1 MAGLST
7 PIAVSFVTWNR
18 ADRLGRVLDAW
29 SRVRGIGDAVLEFH
43 CEPGCDEVTALC
55 EAVDFA
61 ERKVF
66 VNPSRLGHALN
77 VQKSMDSAFRVTDY
91 AIQACDDFVP
101 AADLL
106 ELHAW
111 HRARYADDPTVLA
124 LTAGRDVPAEGG
136 LAAVWRCQLIG
147 ALSGFRRDKWQLLSG
162 RWAEGADNWWWWVDR
177 HWCQEGGWDVL
188 FPALSRVW
196 AIAEEPEPSFADD
209 IPPQEYFEVQGKRE
223 RADGFQRY
231 VEEVPA

>member
-18 ADRLGRVLDAW
+18 PEYLRQVLDAW

-43 CEPGCDEVTALC
+43 CEPGCDKSADLC
-55 EAVDFA
+55 RAVDFA
-61 ERKVF
+61 EARVF
-66 VNPSRLGHALN
+66 VNPYRLGHALN
-77 VQKSMDSAFRVTDY
+77 VQKSMNSAFQEADY
-91 AIQACDDFVP
+91 VIQACEDFVP

-111 HRARYADDPTVLA
+111 HRDNYRDDPGVLA

-147 ALSGFRRDKWQLLSG
+147 ALSGFHRHKWGLLDA
-162 RWAEGADNWWWWVDR
+162 RWHEGLANWWLWVDEQ
-177 HWCQEGGWDVL
+177 WCQADGWDVL
-188 FPALSRVW
+188 FPAISRVD
-196 AIAEEPEPSFADD
+196 AIAETHGSCFAAD
-209 IPPQEYFEVQGKRE
+209 PAPQAYFEVRGKRE
-223 RADGFQRY
+223 RARGFDRY
-231 VEEVPA
+231 VEQY